1 MHKFNA
7 KLVAAAALAAVL
19 AVACGGDDH
28 VTAVTP
34 PPNPAAEAG
43 QSVQKTVDY
52 LNGLLAGTSDS
63 SDPANI
69 DAVTLATD
77 DTAEPTAL

>member
-7 KLVAAAALAAVL
+7 KLMAAVSLAAVL

-28 VTAVTP
+28 VAVVTP

-52 LNGLLAGTSDS
+52 LNSLVAGTSDS
-63 SDPANI
+63 SDPDNI
-69 DAVTLATD
+69 DAVTLAVD

>member
-7 KLVAAAALAAVL
+7 KLMATAALAAVL

-28 VTAVTP
+28 VTAAP
-34 PPNPAAEAG
+34 ADPAAEAG
-43 QSVQKTVDY
+43 QSVQKTIDF
-52 LNGLLAGTSDS
+52 LNSLLAATSDS

-77 DTAEPTAL
+77 DTTEATAL